1 MKKRVKIIAAITSLC
16 FCLSLLV
23 VSVLAAQSVSFN
35 VSSTLTFEATD
46 VFVKAEGNLKQGLNA
61 DAATVQT
68 ENIPANANYEY
79 VGYSYNRAGSG
90 TDPDAP
96 GGAPTNNFVNVSGAS
111 AASWEIGD
119 INFSSDLP
127 VVVYDFKF
135 TNYSSFDVQA
145 DITVT
150 QGSGLQTLV
159 TNGDVVVAGETNTV
173 YMLARDDSSDSDTA
187 TFRVIVQLKDFT
199 SSFTASDVTLN
210 MNVSFE
216 KFTPVESSTYT
227 NLTFTTSST
236 DKTASVSKKGTP
248 TGAIAIPPKVLVGS
262 SEEYTVTS
270 IGDSAFQSCSSLTS
284 VSLPNGVT
292 SIGRDAF
299 SGCSSLTSI
308 EIPSEV
314 TSIDYYTFSGCS
326 SLTSI
331 EIPSGVTSIASS
343 AFDGCSSLQI
353 TVSEGNTTYSS
364 DNGSLYNAAKTT
376 LIRGA
381 GGVSTVNILDTVTSI
396 GSYAFSGCSS
406 LTSIEI
412 PSKVTSIGSYAF
424 YGCSSLTSIE
434 IPSGVTS
441 IGLYAF
447 DGCSSLT
454 SISLPNGVT
463 SIGGRAFSGCS
474 SLTSIEI
481 PSKVTSIGLYAFA
494 NCSSLTSIKIP
505 SGVTSIDNSA
515 FYNCRSLTSVT
526 FGENSQLQSIGSSA
540 FYGCSKL
547 TSIDMSKITNWGS
560 LSLGSSSFK
569 TNASSTPTTITV
581 ASGLLSG
588 TTVTSKFTSS
598 VIGSSMA
605 SKIKLTDGATT
616 LTWNGTSWA

>member
-1 MKKRVKIIAAITSLC
+1 MKKRVKIISVITSLC

-46 VFVKAEGNLKQGLNA
+46 VFVKAEGNLKQGSTP
-61 DAATVQT
+61 DDATVQT
-68 ENIPANANYEY
+68 ENIPANANYTY

-90 TDPDAP
+90 ADPDAP
-96 GGAPTNNFVNVSGAS
+96 GGAPLNNFVYTSGAE
-111 AASWEIGD
+111 ASSWTIGD
-119 INFSSDLP
+119 IKFSSDLP

-135 TNYSSFDVQA
+135 TNYSDFDVQA
-145 DITVT
+145 NITVT
-150 QGSGLQTLV
+150 QGAGLQTLV

-173 YMLARDDSSDSDTA
+173 YMLARDDSSDLDTA

-236 DKTASVSKKGTP
+236 DKTVSVSKKGTP
-248 TGAIAIPPKVLVGS
+248 TGAIAIPPKVLVSGT
-262 SEEYTVTS
+262 ENTVTS
-270 IGDSAFQSCSSLTS
+270 IGSSAFSYCSSLTS
-284 VSLPNGVT
+284 ITIPNGVT

-308 EIPSEV
+308 EIPSKV
-314 TSIDYYTFSGCS
+314 TSIGDLAFSRCSSLTSIEIPSGVTSIASSAFSRCS

-353 TVSEGNTTYSS
+353 TVAEGNTVYCS
-364 DNGSLYNAAKTT
+364 DNGSLYNATKTT
-376 LIRGA
+376 LIRRA

-412 PSKVTSIGSYAF
+412 PSKVTSIGLYAF

-441 IGLYAF
+441 IGDSAFRSCSSLTSIEIPSEVTIIGDFAFSDCSSLTSIEIPSEVTSIGLYAF
-447 DGCSSLT
+447 EGCSSLT
-454 SISLPNGVT
+454 SISLP
-463 SIGGRAFSGCS
+463 
-474 SLTSIEI
+474 
-481 PSKVTSIGLYAFA
+481 SKVTSIG
-494 NCSSLTSIKIP
+494 
-505 SGVTSIDNSA
+505 DSA
-515 FYNCRSLTSVT
+515 F
-526 FGENSQLQSIGSSA
+526 E
-540 FYGCSKL
+540 GCSKL

-560 LSLGSSSFK
+560 LSLGWSSFK

-581 ASGLLSG
+581 ASGQLSAAE
-588 TTVTSKFTSS
+588 TELTSS
-598 VIGSSMA
+598 IIGSSMA
-605 SKIKLTDGATT
+605 NKIKLTDGATT
-616 LTWNGTSWA
+616 LTWNGSDWA